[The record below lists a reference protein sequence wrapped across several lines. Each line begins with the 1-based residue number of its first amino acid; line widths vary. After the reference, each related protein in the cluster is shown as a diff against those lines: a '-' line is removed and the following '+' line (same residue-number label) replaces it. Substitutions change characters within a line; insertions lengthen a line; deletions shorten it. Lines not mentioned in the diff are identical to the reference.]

1 MFKKIHVYDCDGVLV
16 DTAHRYRN
24 KPDGTIDLDYWIA
37 NRTRENI
44 AKDKILPLAKNYLD
58 DCINPEIF
66 TILCTSRVYNAL
78 DIEFIIGRLGA
89 PDKLLM
95 RPVDNMEGDAALKA
109 KQLLRIFNLIQFQK
123 LPRTLWEDNK
133 KNIAVLQDFFT
144 HTIYVPSHITES

>member
-1 MFKKIHVYDCDGVLV
+1 MFKTIHVYDCDGVLV

-44 AKDKILPLAKNYLD
+44 AKDKILPLAKNYIA
-58 DCINPEIF
+58 DCIDSETY

-95 RPVDNMEGDAALKA
+95 RPEGNNEPDAALKC
-109 KQLLRIFNLIQFQK
+109 KQLLRIFNLIQFQN
-123 LPRTLWEDNK
+123 LPRTLWEDNR
-133 KNIAVLQDFFT
+133 KNIEMLKEFFT
-144 HTIYVPSHITES
+144 HTNYVQSHIKD